1 MMPCT
6 SVWHSRGRACLRL
19 RAVELPVWKTRA
31 GWLAAV
37 LLAALFLAS
46 GLWKILDTQAWAQ
59 RITQLM
65 LPSSLGV
72 PLALV
77 VGIAETLGAVLVL
90 VPRFRRW
97 GAILIGLLLLAFMG
111 YFSLHY
117 AALRGADCSCFPW
130 VKRAV
135 GPQFFLGDLA
145 MLALAMLAGWWSH
158 PSGSLRTIAVIAG
171 AIAVFA
177 LVSYGVNEVRQ
188 SGTRAPASIL
198 VDGRPYDIAH
208 GKYLLFFFNPAC
220 SHCFESAQRM
230 AELDWGQTR
239 VVAIPVEMPQYAP
252 QFLADTGLKA
262 VVTSDF
268 EVLSRTFG
276 YTAYPF
282 GVAIE
287 NGREKAALA
296 RFDGTEPA
304 ATLRRLGFVERKVG
318 PTMTLRRSKM

>member
-1 MMPCT
+1 
-6 SVWHSRGRACLRL
+6 L
-19 RAVELPVWKTRA
+19 RAVELPDWKIRA

-37 LLAALFLAS
+37 LLSALFLAS

-65 LPSSLGV
+65 LPGALAV

-77 VGIAETLGAVLVL
+77 VGFAETLGAVLIF
-90 VPRFRRW
+90 VPRYRRW
-97 GAILIGLLLLAFMG
+97 GAILIGLLLIAFMA
-111 YFSLHY
+111 YFALHY
-117 AALRGADCSCFPW
+117 TALRGADCSCFPW

-145 MLALAMLAGWWSH
+145 MLALAVVAGWWSR
-158 PSGSLRTIAVIAG
+158 PSGTLRTMLVIAG

-198 VDGRPYDIAH
+198 VDGRPFSLAH

-230 AELDWGQTR
+230 AKLDWSQTR
-239 VVAIPVEMPQYAP
+239 IVAVPVELPQYAP
-252 QFLADTGLKA
+252 QFLAETGLQA
-262 VVTSDF
+262 VITPDF
-268 EVLSRTFG
+268 DLLKRTFS
-276 YTAYPF
+276 YNSYPF
-282 GVAIE
+282 AVAIE
-287 NGREKAALA
+287 NGRQKAALT
-296 RFDGTEPA
+296 RFDSTEPV
-304 ATLRRLGFVERKVG
+304 ATLRRLELVK
-318 PTMTLRRSKM
+318 

>member
-1 MMPCT
+1 
-6 SVWHSRGRACLRL
+6 L
-19 RAVELPVWKTRA
+19 RAVELPDWKIRA

-37 LLAALFLAS
+37 LLSALFLAS

-65 LPSSLGV
+65 LPGALAV

-77 VGIAETLGAVLVL
+77 VGFAETLGAVLIF
-90 VPRFRRW
+90 VPRYRRW
-97 GAILIGLLLLAFMG
+97 GAILIGLLLIAFMA
-111 YFSLHY
+111 YFALHY
-117 AALRGADCSCFPW
+117 TALRGADCSCFPW

-145 MLALAMLAGWWSH
+145 MLALAVVAGWWSR
-158 PSGSLRTIAVIAG
+158 PSGTLRTMLVIAG

-198 VDGRPYDIAH
+198 VDGRPFSLAH

-230 AELDWGQTR
+230 AKLDWSQTR
-239 VVAIPVEMPQYAP
+239 IVAVPVELPQYAP
-252 QFLADTGLKA
+252 QFLAETGLQA
-262 VVTSDF
+262 VITPDF
-268 EVLSRTFG
+268 DLLKRTFS
-276 YTAYPF
+276 YNAYPF
-282 GVAIE
+282 AVAIE
-287 NGREKAALA
+287 NGRQKAALT
-296 RFDGTEPA
+296 RFDSTEPV
-304 ATLRRLGFVERKVG
+304 ATLRRLELVK
-318 PTMTLRRSKM
+318 

>member
-6 SVWHSRGRACLRL
+6 SVWHSHGRACLRL
-19 RAVELPVWKTRA
+19 RPVELPAWKTSLS
-31 GWLAAV
+31 WLAAA

-59 RITQLM
+59 RITQIM
-65 LPSSLGV
+65 LPASLGV
-72 PLALV
+72 PLALA
-77 VGIAETLGAVLVL
+77 VGIAETLGAVLVI
-90 VPRFRRW
+90 VPRFRGW

-111 YFSLHY
+111 YFAIHY
-117 AALRGADCSCFPW
+117 TALRGADCSCFPW
-130 VKRAV
+130 IKRAV
-135 GPQFFLGDLA
+135 GPRFFLGDLT
-145 MLALAMLAGWWSH
+145 MLALALLAGWWSR

-188 SGTRAPASIL
+188 SGTSAPASIL
-198 VDGRPYDIAH
+198 LDGQPRSFAH
-208 GKYLLFFFNPAC
+208 GKYFLFFFHPAC

-230 AELDWGQTR
+230 SKLDWGQTR
-239 VVAIPVEMPQYAP
+239 VIAIPVEMPQFAG
-252 QFLADTGLKA
+252 QFLTDTGLKA
-262 VVTSDF
+262 VVSSDF

-287 NGREKAALA
+287 NGREKAPVR

-304 ATLRRLGFVERKVG
+304 ATLRRLGFVN
-318 PTMTLRRSKM
+318 